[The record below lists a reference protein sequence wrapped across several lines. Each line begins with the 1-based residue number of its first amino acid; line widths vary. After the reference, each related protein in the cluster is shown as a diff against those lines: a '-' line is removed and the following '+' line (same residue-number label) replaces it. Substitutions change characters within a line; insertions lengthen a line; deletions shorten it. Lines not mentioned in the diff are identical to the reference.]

1 MSNSYRIRT
10 KPGVDSSI
18 KILID
23 QEFEYLEILSLKI
36 LQSQIYT
43 RQCSDYG
50 VIVGRVSVN
59 NGFGIPNA
67 KVSVFV
73 PLDSMDEND
82 PVISDLYPYKTLADL
97 NEDGYRYNLLPYK
110 RQHGGHN
117 PTGTFFTREDV
128 LINPSLIEV
137 YDKYYKYN
145 AVTNESGDYM
155 IFGVP
160 VGSQTVVVDIDLSD
174 IGEFSL
180 SPQDLIRMGVTT
192 PAQVA
197 GTYFKAS
204 TNLRELPQII
214 TFNRTL
220 EVEPLWGQPEIC
232 NLGIT
237 RTDFDLSGE
246 ANIDITPT
254 AIFMGS
260 LVSSKEEDYVKKS
273 CKPTLTSGSL
283 CSLVAGPGEILA
295 IRQTS
300 AQDSNGRPILET
312 VDLESGGQ
320 VIDENGTWLVD
331 VPMNLDYVI
340 TNEFGE
346 QVISSDPKKGIPT
359 RGKYRFKVK
368 WNQSPSVSAD
378 PIKRGYFLVPNVK
391 EYGWAINGSGKHI
404 DPITGANGPAT
415 SANRD
420 AAQRSYA
427 FSLDWADYGKTGTTL
442 GNQMIDDAIKCEDK
456 FYEFQYNKVYT
467 VSQLITQYRNGWGNW
482 RVIAV
487 KDILDTEC
495 SSDNNK
501 FPTNDAVYR
510 FDLIY
515 FLFNIM
521 LFIFR
526 PILYS
531 LLITMHILAFFLL
544 IIGPVLAI
552 IAAVVVLVAIVV
564 CSIINAIIW
573 VINILGSLD
582 YIDCPDAGDI
592 EDVVKK
598 MLNLYKNFTNM
609 KIPNLSYPDCEFC
622 SCSDGGAIDTNAAS
636 YGPAVVSTQQ
646 TAEENGANAVLTV
659 FELSANYNAISPYT
673 TDNTVYENLFAG
685 QSLGSATQAN
695 NPLTPSSRVPQLKKV
710 NGGANNQG
718 IESFEFTTSLTQA
731 ERLNLFNTKA
741 KFFQPSAN
749 NPGGGV
755 NRIKVSFNPADG
767 VFHEDNV
774 VAIMVQ
780 PNSASIFEA
789 GNLITFQNPSNSTDP
804 NMTGFTS
811 LNEYG
816 TASSTGTTVN
826 NKPGSTSNVGNITV
840 QYANYNNPNG
850 PALVQTYTS
859 QQDSDDVQYSKFPMD
874 IEYFQVITATTYSDF
889 SALCATGG
897 NNPLGLQQRFINNE
911 MKFNRIYSHDF
922 SFGLWTN
929 ELNSGSPNT
938 YPLLKPY
945 LPPPL
950 VGSPPNPGMFPS
962 FAEQYVVFLV
972 RGVDPYSTRSKCEY
986 DLSILYGDTGF
997 GRVKVS
1003 SGTNGP
1009 FFHLNQPIKPGFKN
1023 VRHNLTNNFDTD
1035 PYSGQKLYF
1044 DSFHYQPSTSVG
1056 APFSGFSSNLQTY
1069 YSSLDNGGMSPA
1081 LTGAPVLSLGFDS
1094 DVTYGLNVNG
1104 NNNWFAKEFIT
1115 SVSGGYYNAPINNS
1129 TITRGYFNNEIIEGG
1144 SGMLCQVSIEQYLVA
1159 NSVAGISYNGYYYS
1173 PKYPIANMTYNLGGS
1188 RKIIMRS
1195 DRLPTSTSVQNNL
1208 ENSFLLHNNVN
1219 FGIFQ
1224 FSDDGT
1230 AIQANTG
1237 ADQSA
1242 TLTGTTADSLSA
1254 GEPKIISSVIDSFN
1268 CGAMVNLACYEDD
1281 NGELKVNYT
1290 GDCRKDPVGGGDLV
1304 TNGCYTYVTT
1314 IFLSLPADL
1323 KLLTEW
1329 TSRLLITFAACRNVW
1344 GHMFTNNWINGT
1356 LYAFNFN
1363 NDVTFTSPLAPNPNQ
1378 AQYAYCDD
1386 VVVLH
1391 NSTNNFYYRSSP
1403 WNESTNKFI
1412 GQNRA
1417 TSGGLIGALFG
1428 QYGGNFYNLLYPTTV
1443 LDLGPRT
1450 DYLQEIVMSDEY
1462 DGYVMNKLQ
1471 STTFSDVSEL
1481 LNLFIITRLANTNF
1495 LQGLMNGSNILSYF
1509 SRVKNMVD
1517 GDYAQAISVNSEL
1530 GVAPFQSANYPDRPG
1545 QDSIYINTL
1554 SDADQIFGV
1563 FFQSDTRLRDFVSPK
1578 RTIID
1583 DTVAATNV
1591 CAFSNIEVISQEV
1604 PFYQWSVNS
1613 NSNNDSIFGSQE
1625 NGWRTDPI
1633 NSGDEFFTKKYQS
1646 LDRIEPTSRYFRTN
1660 ATSMTKYF
1668 KGYIYSVT
1676 PQTVNGTCSIVGN
1689 VLTITSVSSPLLQ
1702 EGFILSGPGITPNT
1716 TILSQ
1721 LTVVPSTAASGGNG
1735 TYRVDIPQT
1744 VGSTTFIANGF
1755 TYSASIGT
1763 QDLNSP
1769 QPRVINT
1776 GAPFHFYFGLKK
1788 GRTAFDRFV
1797 IKWVDT
1803 NNIIA

>member
-192 PAQVA
+192 PSQVA

-204 TNLRELPQII
+204 TNLRELPQIV

-331 VPMNLDYVI
+331 VPMNLDYVV

-346 QVISSDPKKGIPT
+346 QVISDDPKKGIPT

-378 PIKRGYFLVPNVK
+378 PIKRGYFLVPNIK
-391 EYGWAINGSGKHI
+391 EYGWTVSGGAHI
-404 DPITGANGPAT
+404 DPITNNSAS
-415 SANRD
+415 SANKD

-521 LFIFR
+521 MFIFR

-531 LLITMHILAFFLL
+531 LLVTMHIIAFFLL
-544 IIGPVLAI
+544 IVGPVLAI
-552 IAAVVVLVAIVV
+552 IAAIVVIVAIVI
-564 CSIINAIIW
+564 CAIINAIIW
-573 VINILGSLD
+573 VINILGSLS
-582 YIDCPDAGDI
+582 YVDCPDAGDI
-592 EDVVKK
+592 EDVVNK

-622 SCSDGGAIDTNAAS
+622 GCSDGGVIDTNS
-636 YGPAVVSTQQ
+636 SNYGPAVVSTQQ

-659 FELSANYNAISPYT
+659 FQLPANYNAVAPYT
-673 TDNTVYENLFAG
+673 TDNTVYESLFAG
-685 QSLGSATQAN
+685 RSLGSATQAN
-695 NPLTPSSRVPQLKKV
+695 NPLNAGTRAPQLKKV
-710 NGGANNQG
+710 TGGVSNQG
-718 IESFEFTTSLTQA
+718 NDYEFTTSLTQA

-741 KFFQPSAN
+741 KFFQPSGN

-755 NRIKVSFNPADG
+755 NRIKVSFNINDIG

-780 PNSASIFEA
+780 PNSASIFES
-789 GNLITFQNPSNSTDP
+789 GSLISFQDPAKSTDP

-811 LNEYG
+811 LNDYG

-826 NKPGSTSNVGNITV
+826 NKPGSTSNVGNIV
-840 QYANYNNPNG
+840 VEYANYNIPNG
-850 PALVQTYTS
+850 PAITKIYTS

-874 IEYFQVITATTYSDF
+874 IEYFQVITASTYSDF
-889 SALCATGG
+889 SALCDTGG
-897 NNPLGLQQRFINNE
+897 NNPLGLRNRFINNQ
-911 MKFNRIYSHDF
+911 MKFNRIYSYDG
-922 SFGLWTN
+922 GLLWYN
-929 ELNSGSPNT
+929 LLNNSSSST

-945 LPPPL
+945 LA
-950 VGSPPNPGMFPS
+950 PPNTGMFPG
-962 FAEQYVVFLV
+962 FEEQIVVFLV
-972 RGVDPYSTRSKCEY
+972 RGVDPYSTRSECEY

-997 GRVKVS
+997 GRVKVT
-1003 SGTNGP
+1003 SGVSGAP
-1009 FFHLNQPIKPGFKN
+1009 KYHLNQPIKPGFKN
-1023 VRHNLTNNFDTD
+1023 VSHSLTNNFDTD
-1035 PYSGQKLYF
+1035 SYSGQKLYF
-1044 DSFHYQPSTSVG
+1044 DSFHYQPSTGVG
-1056 APFSGFSSNLQTY
+1056 AAFSSFTSNLQTY
-1069 YSSLDNGGMSPA
+1069 YSSLDNNNMSFLPQ
-1081 LTGAPVLSLGFDS
+1081 TGTYNLAYGFDADGFYGVNVDANS
-1094 DVTYGLNVNG
+1094 NMFAREFTTSTSGFYYIAVT
-1104 NNNWFAKEFIT
+1104 
-1115 SVSGGYYNAPINNS
+1115 NNS
-1129 TITRGYFNNEIIEGG
+1129 TITRGYFDKEIIEGG
-1144 SGMLCQVSIEQYLVA
+1144 SGMLCRAEIQSAVA
-1159 NSVAGISYNGYYYS
+1159 SSTQAGILYEGYYYA
-1173 PKYPIANMTYNLGGS
+1173 PKYPVANMTYNLGGS

-1195 DRLPTSTSVQNNL
+1195 DRLPTSTTLQNNL
-1208 ENSFLLHNNVN
+1208 NNSFALHNNVN
-1219 FGIFQ
+1219 FSIFQ

-1230 AIQANTG
+1230 AISAQGTG
-1237 ADQSA
+1237 GDQSA
-1242 TLTGTTADSLSA
+1242 TLTGTTADALSA

-1268 CGAMVNLACYEDD
+1268 CGAMVNLACYNEL
-1281 NGELKVNYT
+1281 NGELIIET
-1290 GDCRKDPVGGGDLV
+1290 GSCRKDPVGGGDLV

-1363 NDVTFTSPLAPNPNQ
+1363 NDVTFSSPLAPNPNQ
-1378 AQYAYCDD
+1378 AEYSYCDD
-1386 VVVLH
+1386 VVVFH
-1391 NSTNNFYYRSSP
+1391 NNTNTFYYRSSP
-1403 WNESTNKFI
+1403 WNQTTTKFI
-1412 GQNRA
+1412 GQDRA
-1417 TSGGLIGALFG
+1417 TSGGFFGSLFG
-1428 QYGGNFYNLLYPTTV
+1428 QYGGNFYNLLYPTTIM
-1443 LDLGPRT
+1443 DLGPRT

-1481 LNLFIITRLANTNF
+1481 LNLFIITRLANKDF
-1495 LQGLMNGSNILSYF
+1495 LQGLINGANILSYF
-1509 SRVKNMVD
+1509 SRTKDMVD

-1554 SDADQIFGV
+1554 SDKDQVFGV

-1604 PFYQWSVNS
+1604 PFYQWRVNS
-1613 NSNNDSIFGSQE
+1613 NSVGSNDNIFGSQD
-1625 NGWRTDPI
+1625 NGWKTDPLYS
-1633 NSGDEFFTKKYQS
+1633 SGDEFFTKKYQS

-1689 VLTITSVSSPLLQ
+1689 VLTVTSSTPALLQ

-1716 TILSQ
+1716 TIISQ

-1735 TYRVDIPQT
+1735 TYRIDTPQT
-1744 VGSTTFIANGF
+1744 VGSTSFVANGF
-1755 TYSASIGT
+1755 TYSASIST
-1763 QDLNSP
+1763 QALNSP
-1769 QPRVINT
+1769 DGRVINT

>member
-145 AVTNESGDYM
+145 AVTNDSGDYM

-192 PAQVA
+192 PSQVA

-320 VIDENGTWLVD
+320 VIDDNGTWLVD
-331 VPMNLDYVI
+331 VPMNLDYVV

-346 QVISSDPKKGIPT
+346 QVISDDPKKGIPT

-391 EYGWAINGSGKHI
+391 EYGWTVSGGAHI
-404 DPITGANGPAT
+404 DPITNNGAS
-415 SANRD
+415 SANKD

-442 GNQMIDDAIKCEDK
+442 GNQMINDAIKCEDK

-521 LFIFR
+521 MFVFR

-531 LLITMHILAFFLL
+531 LLITMHIIAFFLL
-544 IIGPVLAI
+544 IFGPVLAI
-552 IAAVVVLVAIVV
+552 IAIVVGFVVLIV
-564 CSIINAIIW
+564 CGIINFI
-573 VINILGSLD
+573 INIVDAIPFVSAGPPIECPSVDDILD
-582 YIDCPDAGDI
+582 AA
-592 EDVVKK
+592 KK
-598 MLNLYKNFTNM
+598 CLNLWKSFTKM
-609 KIPNLSYPDCEFC
+609 KVPNLSYPDCEFC
-622 SCSDGGAIDTNAAS
+622 GCDDGEASVADTSDPVIADVYENANQA
-636 YGPAVVSTQQ
+636 GV
-646 TAEENGANAVLTV
+646 NAVLTP
-659 FELSANYNAISPYT
+659 FEIFSNYAAISPYI
-673 TDNTVYENLFAG
+673 TDNGVYENLFAG
-685 QSLGSATQAN
+685 QAMGNPTQPS
-695 NPLTPSSRVPQLKKV
+695 NPLTSQTRIPKFISVA
-710 NGGANNQG
+710 GGSDNRGQDY
-718 IESFEFTTSLTQA
+718 EFTTSLTQS

-741 KFFQPSAN
+741 KFFLPSGN

-774 VAIMVQ
+774 VVLMVQ
-780 PNSASIFEA
+780 PTNASLFEA
-789 GNLITFQNPSNSTDP
+789 GSLISFQAPEMSKDP
-804 NMTGFTS
+804 NITGFTA

-826 NKPGSTSNVGNITV
+826 NKPGSASNVGNIVV

-850 PALVQTYTS
+850 PALSQTYTS
-859 QQDSDDVQYSKFPMD
+859 QQDDDDVQYAKFPMD
-874 IEYFQVITATTYSDF
+874 IEYFQVITANTYSEF
-889 SALCATGG
+889 STLCAAGG
-897 NNPLGLQQRFINNE
+897 NNPLGLQRRFINNE
-911 MKFNRIYSHDF
+911 MKFNRIYSYDNPSPF
-922 SFGLWTN
+922 PPDWINF
-929 ELNSGSPNT
+929 LNDPAYPLAN
-938 YPLLKPY
+938 PLLKPGDY
-945 LPPPL
+945 F
-950 VGSPPNPGMFPS
+950 PGFND
-962 FAEQYVVFLV
+962 QIVVFLV
-972 RGVDPYSTRSKCEY
+972 RGVDPYSTRSDCEY

-997 GRVKVS
+997 GNPAYKVT
-1003 SGTNGP
+1003 SGGAVP
-1009 FFHLNQPIKPGFKN
+1009 KYHLNQPIKPDFKN

-1035 PYSGQKLYF
+1035 AYSGQKLYF
-1044 DSFHYQPSTSVG
+1044 DSFHYQPASTGTAS
-1056 APFSGFSSNLQTY
+1056 FSGFPSNLHTY
-1069 YSSLDNGGMSPA
+1069 YSSLDNGSMSFYPENA
-1081 LTGAPVLSLGFDS
+1081 KPLLSAGFDP
-1094 DVTYGLNVNG
+1094 DTFYGVNVKS
-1104 NNNWFAKEFIT
+1104 NNVFCREFTTTIT
-1115 SVSGGYYNAPINNS
+1115 SNYYENPVN
-1129 TITRGYFNNEIIEGG
+1129 ITSSRGYFLNEIIEGG
-1144 SGMLCQVSIEQYLVA
+1144 SGMYLQASVQQVYSSGPGGFNYI
-1159 NSVAGISYNGYYYS
+1159 GYYYA
-1173 PKYPIANMTYNLGGS
+1173 PKYPITNMNYNLGGS
-1188 RKIIMRS
+1188 RKIVMRS
-1195 DRLPTSTSVQNNL
+1195 DRLPTSTTLQDNL
-1208 ENSFLLHNNVN
+1208 FNSFALHSNLN
-1219 FGIFQ
+1219 FSVFQ

-1230 AIQANTG
+1230 SISGSGTG
-1237 ADQSA
+1237 GDQ
-1242 TLTGTTADSLSA
+1242 TVNLTGTTADLSSA
-1254 GEPKIISSVIDSFN
+1254 GEPKIISNVIDSFN
-1268 CGAMVNLACYEDD
+1268 CGKMVNLGCYGEQS
-1281 NGELKVNYT
+1281 GELYVDYT

-1314 IFLSLPADL
+1314 IFLSLPRDL
-1323 KLLTEW
+1323 LLLTEW
-1329 TSRLLITFAACRNVW
+1329 VSRLLITFGACRNVW

-1403 WNESTNKFI
+1403 WNESTNQFI

-1417 TSGGLIGALFG
+1417 TSGGFFGAVFG

-1481 LNLFIITRLANTNF
+1481 LNLFIITRLSNKSF
-1495 LQGLMNGSNILSYF
+1495 LVGLINGANILSYF
-1509 SRVKNMVD
+1509 SRTKNMVD

-1554 SDADQIFGV
+1554 TGNGQIFGV
-1563 FFQSDTRLRDFVSPK
+1563 FFQSDTRLRDFISPK

-1604 PFYQWSVNS
+1604 PFYQWNVNPGS
-1613 NSNNDSIFGSQE
+1613 PDNIFGNQD
-1625 NGWRTDPI
+1625 NGWKTDPI
-1633 NSGDEFFTKKYQS
+1633 SGNEFFTKKYQS
-1646 LDRIEPTSRYFRTN
+1646 LDRIEQSSRYFRTN

-1689 VLTITSVSSPLLQ
+1689 VLTITSVTPALLQ

-1721 LTVVPSTAASGGNG
+1721 LTVSPPAAPTGGNG
-1735 TYRVDIPQT
+1735 TYFVDISQT
-1744 VGSTTFIANGF
+1744 TPSTSFTANGF
-1755 TYSASIGT
+1755 TYSAAPST

-1788 GRTAFDRFV
+1788 GKTAFDRFV
-1797 IKWVDT
+1797 VKWVDT

>member
-67 KVSVFV
+67 KVSVFI

-97 NEDGYRYNLLPYK
+97 NEDGYRYNLLPYN
-110 RQHGGHN
+110 RQHSGHN

-192 PAQVA
+192 ESQVA

-300 AQDSNGRPILET
+300 AQDVNGRPILET

-359 RGKYRFKVK
+359 RSKYRFKVK

-391 EYGWAINGSGKHI
+391 EYGWTVSGGAHI
-404 DPITGANGPAT
+404 DPITNNSAT

-442 GNQMIDDAIKCEDK
+442 GNQMIVDAIKCEDK

-487 KDILDTEC
+487 KDILDNEC

-526 PILYS
+526 PTLYS
-531 LLITMHILAFFLL
+531 LLITMHIIAFFLL
-544 IIGPVLAI
+544 IVGPVLAI
-552 IAAVVVLVAIVV
+552 IAAVVVIVAIVI

-573 VINILGSLD
+573 VINIIGSLD

-592 EDVVKK
+592 KDVVKK

-622 SCSDGGAIDTNAAS
+622 SCSDGGVIETNAAD

-659 FELSANYNAISPYT
+659 FELSSNYNAISPYT
-673 TDNTVYENLFAG
+673 TDNTVYESLFAG

-695 NPLTPSSRVPQLKKV
+695 NPLTAGTRVPQLKKV
-710 NGGANNQG
+710 TGGVGNQG
-718 IESFEFTTSLTQA
+718 ITSFEFTTSLTQA

-755 NRIKVSFNPADG
+755 NRIKVSFNPLDG

-774 VAIMVQ
+774 IAIMVQ
-780 PNSASIFEA
+780 PNSASIFEP
-789 GNLITFQNPSNSTDP
+789 GSLISFQDPAKSTDP

-811 LNEYG
+811 LNDYG

-826 NKPGSTSNVGNITV
+826 NKPGSTSNVGNIVV
-840 QYANYNNPNG
+840 QYADYNNPNG
-850 PALVQTYTS
+850 LASTKTYTS
-859 QQDSDDVQYSKFPMD
+859 QQDGDDVQYSKFPMD
-874 IEYFQVITATTYSDF
+874 IEYFQVITASTYTDF
-889 SALCATGG
+889 STLCAAGG
-897 NNPLGLQQRFINNE
+897 NNPLGLQSRFINNQ
-911 MKFNRIYSHDF
+911 MKFNRIYSHDN
-922 SFGLWTN
+922 SLVIGLWVN
-929 ELNSGSPNT
+929 ELNSGNSST
-938 YPLLKPY
+938 YPMIKPADY
-945 LPPPL
+945 F
-950 VGSPPNPGMFPS
+950 PGFE
-962 FAEQYVVFLV
+962 EQIVVFLV
-972 RGVDPYSTRSKCEY
+972 RGVDPYSTRSNCEY

-997 GRVKVS
+997 GRVKITSNV
-1003 SGTNGP
+1003 NGAP
-1009 FFHLNQPIKPGFKN
+1009 KYHLNQPIKPGFKN
-1023 VRHNLTNNFDTD
+1023 VSHNLTNNFDTD
-1035 PYSGQKLYF
+1035 TYSGQKLYF

-1069 YSSLDNGGMSPA
+1069 YSSLDNGSMTFFPQTATPNLG
-1081 LTGAPVLSLGFDS
+1081 VGFDS
-1094 DVTYGLNVNG
+1094 DTTYGVNVDG
-1104 NNNWFAKEFIT
+1104 NNNWFAREFIT
-1115 SVSGGYYNAPINNS
+1115 STSGGYYDAPINNS

-1144 SGMLCQVSIEQYLVA
+1144 SGMLCQASIKQIIGSTV
-1159 NSVAGISYNGYYYS
+1159 VAGITYNGYYYS
-1173 PKYPIANMTYNLGGS
+1173 PKYPVANMNYTLGGT

-1195 DRLPTSTSVQNNL
+1195 DRLPTSTTLQNNL
-1208 ENSFLLHNNVN
+1208 NNSFALHNNVN
-1219 FGIFQ
+1219 FSVFQ

-1230 AIQANTG
+1230 ATAAQTG

-1242 TLTGTTADSLSA
+1242 TLTGTTADLLSA
-1254 GEPKIISSVIDSFN
+1254 GEPQIISSVIDSFN
-1268 CGAMVNLACYEDD
+1268 CGVMVNLGCYGES
-1281 NGELKVNYT
+1281 NGELVINT
-1290 GDCRKDPVGGGDLV
+1290 GPCRKDPIGGGTLV

-1314 IFLSLPADL
+1314 IFLSLPRDL
-1323 KLLTEW
+1323 LLLTEW
-1329 TSRLLITFAACRNVW
+1329 TSRLLITFGACRNVW

-1378 AQYAYCDD
+1378 ARYAYCDD

-1417 TSGGLIGALFG
+1417 TSGGVFGALFG

-1495 LQGLMNGSNILSYF
+1495 LQGLINGANILSYF

-1554 SDADQIFGV
+1554 SNSNQIFGV

-1591 CAFSNIEVISQEV
+1591 CAFTNIEVISQEV
-1604 PFYQWSVNS
+1604 PFYQWNVNR
-1613 NSNNDSIFGSQE
+1613 NSNNDSIFGSQD
-1625 NGWRTDPI
+1625 NGWMTNPLYS
-1633 NSGDEFFTKKYQS
+1633 SGDEFFTKKYQS

-1676 PQTVNGTCSIVGN
+1676 PQTVNGTCSIVGT

-1716 TILSQ
+1716 TILGQ
-1721 LTVVPSTAASGGNG
+1721 LTIVPSTAASGGNG
-1735 TYRVDIPQT
+1735 TYLIDIPQT
-1744 VGSTTFIANGF
+1744 VVSTSFVANGF
-1755 TYSASIGT
+1755 TYSAALST
-1763 QDLNSP
+1763 QALNNP
-1769 QPRVINT
+1769 QGRVINT

>member
-110 RQHGGHN
+110 QQHGGHN

-180 SPQDLIRMGVTT
+180 SPQDLIRMGITT
-192 PAQVA
+192 QSQVA
-197 GTYFKAS
+197 GTHFKSS
-204 TNLRELPQII
+204 TNLRELPQIV

-295 IRQTS
+295 IRQTI
-300 AQDSNGRPILET
+300 AQDVNGRPILET

-359 RGKYRFKVK
+359 RSKYRFKVK

-391 EYGWAINGSGKHI
+391 EYGWTVSGGAHI
-404 DPITGANGPAT
+404 DPITNNSAS

-521 LFIFR
+521 MFVFR
-526 PILYS
+526 PTLYS
-531 LLITMHILAFFLL
+531 LLVTMHIVAFFLL
-544 IIGPVLAI
+544 IFGPVLAI
-552 IAAVVVLVAIVV
+552 IAIVVGFVVLIV
-564 CSIINAIIW
+564 CGIINAIIS
-573 VINILGSLD
+573 VINAIPFVSFGNTL
-582 YIDCPDAGDI
+582 DCPPVSSIFEAA
-592 EDVVKK
+592 EKC
-598 MLNLYKNFTNM
+598 LNLWKYFTKM

-622 SCSDGGAIDTNAAS
+622 GCDEGEEAGADLEDPVVAGVYENANQA
-636 YGPAVVSTQQ
+636 GV
-646 TAEENGANAVLTV
+646 NAVLTP
-659 FELSANYNAISPYT
+659 FEISSNYTTISPYV

-685 QSLGSATQAN
+685 QGLGSATQST
-695 NPLTPSSRVPQLKKV
+695 NPLTSQTRIPKITSVT
-710 NGGANNQG
+710 GGQDNQG
-718 IESFEFTTSLTQA
+718 QDYEFTTSLTQS

-741 KFFQPSAN
+741 KFFEPSAN

-755 NRIKVSFNPADG
+755 NRIKVSFNPNDG

-774 VAIMVQ
+774 VVLMVQ
-780 PNSASIFEA
+780 PSSASIFEQ
-789 GNLITFQNPSNSTDP
+789 GNLISFQAPEMSKDP
-804 NMTGFTS
+804 NITGFTS

-816 TASSTGTTVN
+816 TAGSTGTTVN
-826 NKPGSTSNVGNITV
+826 NKIGSTSNVGNITV

-850 PALVQTYTS
+850 PALSQTYTS
-859 QQDSDDVQYSKFPMD
+859 QQDGDDVQYSKFPMD
-874 IEYFQVITATTYSDF
+874 IEYFQVITANTYSDF
-889 SALCATGG
+889 SSLCVAGG
-897 NNPLGLQQRFINNE
+897 NNPLGLQRRFINNQ

-922 SFGLWTN
+922 GLGLWQN
-929 ELNSGSPNT
+929 DLNLYTPVT
-938 YPLLKPY
+938 YPMLR
-945 LPPPL
+945 
-950 VGSPPNPGMFPS
+950 PGDYFPG
-962 FAEQYVVFLV
+962 FNDQIVVFLV
-972 RGVDPYSTRSKCEY
+972 RGVDPYSTRSNCEY

-997 GRVKVS
+997 GRVKVT
-1003 SGTNGP
+1003 SGVGGAP
-1009 FFHLNQPIKPGFKN
+1009 LYHLNQPIKPGFKN

-1035 PYSGQKLYF
+1035 TYSGQKLYF
-1044 DSFHYQPSTSVG
+1044 DSFHYQPSTSIG

-1069 YSSLDNGGMSPA
+1069 YSSLDNGSMSFFPE
-1081 LTGAPVLSLGFDS
+1081 TGIPILEDGFDS
-1094 DVTYGLNVNG
+1094 DTTYGVNVDGNSNMFAREFLNTTLGV
-1104 NNNWFAKEFIT
+1104 
-1115 SVSGGYYNAPINNS
+1115 GGYYDAPINNL
-1129 TITRGYFNNEIIEGG
+1129 TITRGYFDNEIIEGG
-1144 SGMLCQVSIEQYLVA
+1144 SGMYLQAMVDSLFTGSGPGGFYSIG
-1159 NSVAGISYNGYYYS
+1159 NYYS
-1173 PKYPIANMTYNLGGS
+1173 PKYPITNMNYNLGGS
-1188 RKIIMRS
+1188 RKIVMRS
-1195 DRLPTSTSVQNNL
+1195 DRLPTSTTLQDNL
-1208 ENSFLLHNNVN
+1208 FNSFALHSNLIFSV
-1219 FGIFQ
+1219 FQ

-1230 AIQANTG
+1230 SISASGTG
-1237 ADQSA
+1237 GDQ
-1242 TLTGTTADSLSA
+1242 TVNLTGTTADFASA
-1254 GEPKIISSVIDSFN
+1254 SEPKIISNVIDSFN
-1268 CGAMVNLACYEDD
+1268 CGKMVNLACYDEL
-1281 NGELKVNYT
+1281 NGELVINT
-1290 GDCRKDPVGGGDLV
+1290 GSCREDPIGGGTLV

-1314 IFLSLPADL
+1314 IFLSLPADFR
-1323 KLLTEW
+1323 LLTEW

-1378 AQYAYCDD
+1378 ARYAYCDD

-1391 NSTNNFYYRSSP
+1391 NNTNNFYYRSSP
-1403 WNESTNKFI
+1403 WNESTNQFI

-1417 TSGGLIGALFG
+1417 TSGGFFGAVFG

-1481 LNLFIITRLANTNF
+1481 LNLFIITRLSNKNF
-1495 LQGLMNGSNILSYF
+1495 LDNIMNGANILSYF
-1509 SRVKNMVD
+1509 SRVKSMVD

-1554 SDADQIFGV
+1554 SGPGQVFGV
-1563 FFQSDTRLRDFVSPK
+1563 FFQSDTQLRDFISPK

-1583 DTVAATNV
+1583 DTVASTNV

-1604 PFYQWSVNS
+1604 PFYQWNVNTGS
-1613 NSNNDSIFGSQE
+1613 PDNIFGNQD
-1625 NGWRTDPI
+1625 NGWKTDPI
-1633 NSGDEFFTKKYQS
+1633 SGNEFFTKKYQS
-1646 LDRIEPTSRYFRTN
+1646 LDRIDPTSRYFRTN
-1660 ATSMTKYF
+1660 STSMTKYF

-1689 VLTITSVSSPLLQ
+1689 VLTITSVTPALLQ

-1721 LTVVPSTAASGGNG
+1721 LTVSPANAPTGGNG
-1735 TYRVDIPQT
+1735 TYFVDIPQT
-1744 VGSTTFIANGF
+1744 TPSTSFVSNGF
-1755 TYSASIGT
+1755 TFSATPST
-1763 QDLNSP
+1763 QDLNNP
-1769 QPRVINT
+1769 EGRVINT